1 MSIQDHTDPMAD
13 NLTVLSNAV
22 ELASKIILTTAG
34 NDASNTLQGEM
45 ITGAFVADAVAA
57 RLQAKLMP
65 FVGGGNS

>member
-1 MSIQDHTDPMAD
+1 MSIQDHSDPMAD

-22 ELASKIILTTAG
+22 ELSSKIILATAG
-34 NDASNTLQGEM
+34 NDAANTLHGES

-65 FVGGGNS
+65 FIGGKQ